1 MTLTST
7 NEDLRKH
14 GEQMQMS
21 IEQMYR
27 KLHDAKKFDLI
38 KENIKMHSISQL
50 WQILW
55 LRIIP
60 FMRRLDALKQ

>member
-1 MTLTST
+1 MMLTST

-27 KLHDAKKFDLI
+27 RLHDAKKFDLI